1 MQQDAFTER
10 LAKVRRRFASTLE
23 SKISDSF
30 AALPQLS
37 GNGGA
42 ALAKLGDTYQR
53 IHQICGVAPTVGFV
67 ATGKAARNAEDI
79 LIAPFRSKRCLTTEE
94 AARLQTAL
102 DALQAA
108 ARIELQSIA
117 SQE

>member
-1 MQQDAFTER
+1 MQQDPFTER

-37 GNGGA
+37 SNEPA
-42 ALAKLGDTYQR
+42 AIATLGDAYQR
-53 IHQICGVAPTVGFV
+53 LHQICGVGPTIGFV

-79 LIAPFRSKRCLTTEE
+79 LLTPFKSKRCLTSEE
-94 AARLQTAL
+94 AVRLQTAL

-108 ARIELQSIA
+108 ARTELQSIA
-117 SQE
+117 SQG

>member
-1 MQQDAFTER
+1 MQQDPFQER

-23 SKISDSF
+23 TKISDSF

-37 GNGGA
+37 SNEPA
-42 ALAKLGDTYQR
+42 AIAKLGDIYQQ
-53 IHQICGVAPTVGFV
+53 IHQICGVGPTIGFV

-79 LIAPFRSKRCLTTEE
+79 LLTPFKSKRCLTAEE
-94 AARLQTAL
+94 AARLQAAL

-108 ARIELQSIA
+108 ARTELQSVA